1 MTKNLL
7 VALLTL
13 TSGAALAQTAE
24 TPPAAP
30 PQASTPA
37 ETAPA
42 QPATEPV
49 PESPAAPSVEDRLTV
64 AEGKVAALEE
74 QNIETKND
82 LSALKKLKLSG
93 YVQARYTAQQSLDET
108 GAGGFNRFSVRRGRL
123 KGTYT
128 GDLAQFVLQL
138 DVVPTGVALRDA
150 EATLFIPGTK
160 QNMSVTVGQFKW
172 PFGYE
177 GPLSSSDR
185 EFPERTAVVRA
196 FLPGERDRGAK
207 FSGKFLQGL
216 LRVTAGIFD
225 GNGTSN
231 TGFIGT
237 DNDKEKDIIGRVGFD
252 KKWIAGGV
260 SGWYGNTLGKRTFG
274 PNPDEGRKA
283 YSRNRM
289 GADLQLYLDLLPVG
303 GTALKGEYIAG
314 STYQRG
320 GAEQFGVAAH
330 GWWAMVVQNIG
341 LSNQLAIRY
350 DSFDPQ
356 NGRAATEITTGSGA
370 EQVSKLDPN
379 NPINTLGFAAIHHFG
394 ENLKLTASYELP
406 MTATAEGGTAKD
418 PKDNLFT
425 VQFQARF

>member
-24 TPPAAP
+24 TQP
-30 PQASTPA
+30 
-37 ETAPA
+37 TAPA
-42 QPATEPV
+42 QAESAPAAEA
-49 PESPAAPSVEDRLTV
+49 PAAPTTDERVTTT
-64 AEGKVAALEE
+64 EGKVAALEE
-74 QNIETKND
+74 QNIEAKND

-108 GAGGFNRFSVRRGRL
+108 GTGGFNRFSVRRGRI
-123 KGTYT
+123 KATYT
-128 GDLAQFVLQL
+128 GDLAQVVLQI
-138 DVVPTGVALRDA
+138 DAVPTGVALRDA
-150 EATLFIPGTK
+150 EATLFIPGTR
-160 QNMSVTVGQFKW
+160 QNMSLTIGQMKW
-172 PFGYE
+172 PFGFE

-196 FLPGERDRGAK
+196 FLPGERDRGVR
-207 FSGKFLQGL
+207 FSGKFLGL
-216 LRVTAGIFD
+216 LRVSAGVFD

-237 DNDKEKDIIGRVGFD
+237 DNDKEKDLIGRVGFD
-252 KKWIAGGV
+252 KKWISGGV
-260 SGWYGNTLGKRTFG
+260 SGWYGNTLGRRTTG
-274 PNPDEGRKA
+274 PNPDAGRKA

-341 LSNQLAIRY
+341 LSNQVALRY
-350 DSFDPQ
+350 DAFDPQ
-356 NGRAATEITTGSGA
+356 NGAEASENNGA
-370 EQVSKLDPN
+370 LGTN
-379 NPINTLGFAAIHHFG
+379 NPVSTLGIAAIHHLG
-394 ENLKLTASYELP
+394 ESLKLTASYELP
-406 MTATAEGGTAKD
+406 VTATAGGGTAED

>member
-24 TPPAAP
+24 T
-30 PQASTPA
+30 
-37 ETAPA
+37 
-42 QPATEPV
+42 QPATSTQAETTPAA
-49 PESPAAPSVEDRLTV
+49 ESPAAPSTEDRLTTT
-64 AEGKVAALEE
+64 EGKVAALEE
-74 QNIETKND
+74 QNTETKND
-82 LSALKKLKLSG
+82 LSVLKKIKFSG
-93 YVQARYTAQQSLDET
+93 YVQGRYTAQQSLDET
-108 GAGGFNRFSVRRGRL
+108 GAGGFSRFSVRRSRL
-123 KGTYT
+123 KATYT
-128 GDLAQFVLQL
+128 GDHAQMVLQI
-138 DVVPTGVALRDA
+138 DAVPTGVALRDA

-160 QNMSVTVGQFKW
+160 QNMSLTIGQMKW
-172 PFGYE
+172 PFGFE
-177 GPLSSSDR
+177 GPQSSSDR

-196 FLPGERDRGAK
+196 FLPGERDRGVR
-207 FSGKFLQGL
+207 FSGKFLGL
-216 LRVTAGIFD
+216 LRVSAGVFD
-225 GNGTSN
+225 GNGTNN

-237 DNDKEKDIIGRVGFD
+237 DNDKEKDLIGRVGFD
-252 KKWIAGGV
+252 KKWISGGV
-260 SGWYGNTLGKRTFG
+260 SGWYGNTLGRRTTG
-274 PNPDEGRKA
+274 PNPDVGRKA

-330 GWWAMVVQNIG
+330 GWWAMVVQNVG
-341 LSNQLAIRY
+341 LSNQVAIRY

-356 NGRAATEITTGSGA
+356 NSAEATENNGA
-370 EQVSKLDPN
+370 LGAN
-379 NPINTLGFAAIHHFG
+379 NPVSTLGFAAIHHIG
-394 ENLKLTASYELP
+394 ENLKITAAYELP
-406 MTATAEGGTAKD
+406 VTATADGGTAED